1 VSSYV
6 RNPSRM
12 SVRLLVILI
21 LIFNQECTSTP
32 SSAIWHTS
40 TKHTS
45 LLRPPCTASTRQNW
59 LCNITRELYG
69 LTLKSPNSSHQSAFI
84 SQQVISMASSSRSYL
99 ESKIPDHPVLKDCEN
114 GTNMLPVS
122 RYHVPCPYAVWAR
135 YISAFVRCRNSGSAS
150 SSSNHLIT
158 VIVVENETG
167 DLHFTIRT
175 ASSGRQRSVR

>member
-114 GTNMLPVS
+114 GTNMLPLSTTLLSHTRVS
-122 RYHVPCPYAVWAR
+122 IPRTLP
-135 YISAFVRCRNSGSAS
+135 VRSLGSL
-150 SSSNHLIT
+150 HLCICA
-158 VIVVENETG
+158 
-167 DLHFTIRT
+167 LP
-175 ASSGRQRSVR
+175 